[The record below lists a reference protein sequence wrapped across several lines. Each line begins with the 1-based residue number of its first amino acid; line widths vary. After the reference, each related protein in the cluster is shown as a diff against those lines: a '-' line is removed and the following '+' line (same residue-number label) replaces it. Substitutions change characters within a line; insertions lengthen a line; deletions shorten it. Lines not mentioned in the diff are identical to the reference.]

1 MTKSESAS
9 PPETT
14 QNTCE
19 YSALRMISKDRLMVE
34 EVGAVPRTPIW
45 DDTFT
50 NGGWSM
56 MPEIV
61 SVLHDGSIEAKWASV
76 DWCRCLA
83 LSFSFKELQSFS
95 TMYIISMKMLCK

>member
-14 QNTCE
+14 QNTRDV
-19 YSALRMISKDRLMVE
+19 ADLRMISKDRVMVG

-50 NGGWSM
+50 DGGWSM

-76 DWCRCLA
+76 DWCRSLA

-95 TMYIISMKMLCK
+95 RMYITSMKMLCK